1 MQQFSIDQLG
11 RISDSGA
18 LESISELSELIPD
31 VDASAL
37 ESHMMLFRTYAAYF
51 TALSS
56 MYEELGITHSRFN
69 MLRWLLHAEGHRL
82 TMSELG
88 ARLEA
93 SVPNV
98 TRMVQALEG
107 EGWVRRYQSQEDR
120 RAVYA
125 ELTPEGTRLIRALL
139 PKANQLW
146 KELQSGL
153 TREEQEVLSHLLAK
167 LRMSVLSRF
176 HGKDLVA
183 FRMAEQRQRKS
194 RRSRNVPL
202 GMAK

>member
-1 MQQFSIDQLG
+1 
-11 RISDSGA
+11 
-18 LESISELSELIPD
+18 
-31 VDASAL
+31 
-37 ESHMMLFRTYAAYF
+37 MMLFRTYAAYF

-56 MYEELGITHSRFN
+56 MYEELGITHARFN

-98 TRMVQALEG
+98 ARMVQALEG
-107 EGWVRRYQSQEDR
+107 EGWVRRYQSKEDR

-167 LRMSVLSRF
+167 LRMSVFSRF

-183 FRMAEQRQRKS
+183 FRMAEQRQRKN
-194 RRSRNVPL
+194 RRPTNVPL